1 MPEEDRRDESS
12 GESKEILHIPKEQ
25 MEEFLA
31 KTLEHIKKIKEETEG
46 QIRGLR
52 EEVDNLKKRPLEEY
66 VAGFDREI
74 GENVAKKIAH
84 AEIEKKSR
92 EAVDSAVLGVKQ
104 ILESEARSRVIEA
117 SNRVYGTKDKTLEDS
132 IRTQEEKRF
141 WSKIR
146 YAAFAVGGIS
156 ILSLV
161 AYSRYEISQRTA
173 ESATG
178 IAQEAKKIANKSLED
193 LKNYKIEFDSLQKK
207 NEEDKKKE
215 NEIRKKERDELE
227 QKLAGQIRAKADKTE
242 YDARFADLKKDN
254 YRLDGMLQAELKK
267 NEGREDAYVKY
278 KELADA
284 TKALVDS
291 TKSTLDELVKN
302 YREFE
307 KEVAT
312 KENIEIK
319 IATIR
324 DAIENEIKQ
333 RIKDYDNL
341 ITRMQEV
348 YNKNDEEIKKFR
360 GLLNNIEDS
369 YKEIEK
375 RVQKLEEK
383 REKWT

>member
-31 KTLEHIKKIKEETEG
+31 KIQAHIKEMKEETKSE
-46 QIRGLR
+46 IVGLR
-52 EEVDNLKKRPLEEY
+52 KEVKDFKARPFEDVIENLG
-66 VAGFDREI
+66 VEI
-74 GENVAKKIAH
+74 KGLTEKIAKT
-84 AEIEKKSR
+84 ELN
-92 EAVDSAVLGVKQ
+92 SAILEVKP
-104 ILESEARSRVIEA
+104 ILESEVRSRVVEA
-117 SNRVYGTKDKTLEDS
+117 SNRVYGAEDKTLEDS
-132 IRTQEEKRF
+132 IRTQEKRRF
-141 WSKIR
+141 WSKFR
-146 YAAFAVGGIS
+146 AWSYATAASFALFLGGYALYDS
-156 ILSLV
+156 
-161 AYSRYEISQRTA
+161 SQRTA
-173 ESATG
+173 ESAVG
-178 IAQEAKKIANKSLED
+178 VAKKAKEMVAISLEESKASRVD
-193 LKNYKIEFDSLQKK
+193 MNIYKTESDAWRKK
-207 NEEDKKKE
+207 NEEDKKREYEARRKE
-215 NEIRKKERDELE
+215 QSELE
-227 QKLAGQIRAKADKTE
+227 QKLAGQIGAKADKTG
-242 YDARFADLKKDN
+242 YDAKFADLKKD
-254 YRLDGMLQAELKK
+254 YDRLDGMLQAELKK

-360 GLLNNIEDS
+360 ELLNNIEDS

-383 REKWT
+383 REK

>member
-52 EEVDNLKKRPLEEY
+52 ED
-66 VAGFDREI
+66 
-74 GENVAKKIAH
+74 
-84 AEIEKKSR
+84 
-92 EAVDSAVLGVKQ
+92 VDSAVLGVKQ

-215 NEIRKKERDELE
+215 NERRKKERDELE

-360 GLLNNIEDS
+360 ELLNNIEDS

-383 REKWT
+383 REK